1 MCPRCEA
8 GFIEEVTE
16 DSRYNPNSALVLE
29 SMVLSMITRM
39 QETFYSQKMNDL
51 LVISVLLIGMK
62 SNLYL
67 IFQFLVGHISVE

>member
-29 SMVLSMITRM
+29 SMFLSMITRM
-39 QETFYSQKMNDL
+39 QETFYSQKN
-51 LVISVLLIGMK
+51 
-62 SNLYL
+62 
-67 IFQFLVGHISVE
+67 E